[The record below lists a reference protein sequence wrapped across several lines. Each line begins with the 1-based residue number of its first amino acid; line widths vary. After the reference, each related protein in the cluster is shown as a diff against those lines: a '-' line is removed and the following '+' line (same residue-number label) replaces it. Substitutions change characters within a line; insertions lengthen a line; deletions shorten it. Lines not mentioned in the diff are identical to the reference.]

1 VVHYPV
7 AERGSG
13 SAASVAEPQVHA
25 SAYVH
30 SFSRL
35 IGDVRVGANVLIAP
49 GAHVRSDCDA
59 PFSIGDNT
67 NIQDGVVLH
76 GLKGGRVLG
85 DDGQDYALW
94 VGARASIT
102 HQALIHGPAYV
113 GDDCFIGFRSTVFN
127 ARVGRGCIVMMHTLI
142 QDVEIPPGKLVP
154 SGAVITSQQQADRL
168 PDVRIEDQQFARHVA
183 GMNDALRSGYHSDA
197 REVALRSQGANPAR
211 SDRGPALTSGQ
222 LASDQLLS
230 DQLFTTGDGTMSN
243 GRLSADVVAQVRSLL
258 SQGYQIGTE
267 HAEPRRFRN
276 GSWQSCAPI
285 ASRNESQVIAALEAC
300 MKEHSTEF
308 VRLIGIDS
316 KQRRRVLEK
325 LIQRPDG
332 QPIAQSAINTV
343 APTGRNSSYASVPG
357 NGGGDLAGQIRNLVN
372 QGCKITTEFADVRR
386 YKTSSWLT
394 GETLQGRNDAQ
405 VMSELTRFMAQ
416 YPTQYVRIIAVDPV
430 ARRRVM
436 ELIVQRPDGR
446 PVVMPGGSVAAVS
459 SNGNSNGGSARAV
472 GSDVQSQV
480 RNILSQ
486 GNKVALEVAD
496 KRRYSSGSWQTA
508 PGFDGS
514 ENQVIAKLESYLK
527 ENKGLYVRLLGIDSK
542 AKRRVSATIIQKP

>member
-7 AERGSG
+7 ADRGSG
-13 SAASVAEPQVHA
+13 SAASVAEPQIHE

-30 SFSRL
+30 SFSSL

-49 GAHVRSDCDA
+49 GAHLRSDCDA
-59 PFSIGDNT
+59 PFSIGENT
-67 NIQDGVVLH
+67 NIQDGVVVH

-85 DDGQDYALW
+85 DDGRDYAVW

-102 HQALIHGPAYV
+102 HKVLIHGPAYI

-168 PDVRIEDQQFARHVA
+168 PDVRVEDQQFARHVA

-197 REVALRSQGANPAR
+197 REVALRPQSANPVDPVR
-211 SDRGPALTSGQ
+211 DPA
-222 LASDQLLS
+222 AVSDQLFS

-267 HAEPRRFRN
+267 HADQRHFRT
-276 GSWQSCAPI
+276 GSWMSCAPI
-285 ASRNESQVIAALEAC
+285 TSRNESQVIAALEAC
-300 MKEHSTEF
+300 LKEHSTDF
-308 VRLIGIDS
+308 VRILGIDS
-316 KQRRRVLEK
+316 KARRRVLEK

-332 QPIAQSAINTV
+332 QPIAQSAVNAVT
-343 APTGRNSSYASVPG
+343 PTGRNSSYASVPT
-357 NGGGDLAGQIRNLVN
+357 NGGGDLASQIRNLVN

-405 VMSELTRFMAQ
+405 IMSELTRFMAQ
-416 YPTQYVRIIAVDPV
+416 YPTQYVRIIAVDPA
-430 ARRRVM
+430 ARRRVL

-459 SNGNSNGGSARAV
+459 NGKASSNGNGGRPS
-472 GSDVQSQV
+472 GGNDVQSQV
-480 RNILSQ
+480 RSILSQ

-527 ENKGLYVRLLGIDSK
+527 ENKGVYVRLLGIDTK

>member
-1 VVHYPV
+1 MVHYPV
-7 AERGSG
+7 ADRGLG
-13 SAASVAEPQVHA
+13 VAASAAEPQIHE

-30 SFSRL
+30 SFSSL
-35 IGDVRVGANVLIAP
+35 IGDVRLGVNVLIAP
-49 GAHVRSDCDA
+49 GAQVRSDCDA

-67 NIQDGVVLH
+67 NIQDGVVVH

-85 DDGQDYALW
+85 DDGQDYAVW

-113 GDDCFIGFRSTVFN
+113 GDDCFIGFRSTLFN
-127 ARVGRGCIVMMHTLI
+127 ARLGRGCIVMMHTLI

-197 REVALRSQGANPAR
+197 REVALRPQGQGANPAD
-211 SDRGPALTSGQ
+211 SDRDPAVK
-222 LASDQLLS
+222 SDQLFS

-267 HAEPRRFRN
+267 HADQRHFRT

-285 ASRNESQVIAALEAC
+285 TSRNESQVIAALEAC
-300 MKEHSTEF
+300 LKEHSTEF
-308 VRLIGIDS
+308 VRILGIDS
-316 KQRRRVLEK
+316 KARRRVLEK

-332 QPIAQSAINTV
+332 QPIATSAANAVT
-343 APTGRNSSYASVPG
+343 PTGRNSSYASVPSH
-357 NGGGDLAGQIRNLVN
+357 GGGDLASQIRNLVN

-405 VMSELTRFMAQ
+405 IMSELTRFMAQ
-416 YPTQYVRIIAVDPV
+416 YPTQYVRIIAVDPA
-430 ARRRVM
+430 ARRRVL

-459 SNGNSNGGSARAV
+459 SGNTGNSNGNGARAAG
-472 GSDVQSQV
+472 GSDIQSQV
-480 RNILSQ
+480 RSILSQ

-514 ENQVIAKLESYLK
+514 ENQVIAKLDSYLK
-527 ENKGLYVRLLGIDSK
+527 ENKGMYVRLLGIDTK
-542 AKRRVSATIIQKP
+542 AKRRISATIIQKP

>member
-1 VVHYPV
+1 VVHYPM
-7 AERGSG
+7 ADRGSG
-13 SAASVAEPQVHA
+13 SSAASVAEPQIHE

-30 SFSRL
+30 SFSSL

-49 GAHVRSDCDA
+49 GAHLRSDCDA

-67 NIQDGVVLH
+67 NVQDGVVVH

-85 DDGQDYALW
+85 DDGQDYAVW
-94 VGARASIT
+94 VGTRASIT
-102 HQALIHGPAYV
+102 HKVLIHGPAYI

-197 REVALRSQGANPAR
+197 REVALRPQSANPAA
-211 SDRGPALTSGQ
+211 SDREQA
-222 LASDQLLS
+222 AMADQVFS

-267 HAEPRRFRN
+267 HADQRHFRT
-276 GSWQSCAPI
+276 GSWMSCAPI
-285 ASRNESQVIAALEAC
+285 TSRNESQVIAALEAC
-300 MKEHSTEF
+300 LKEHSTDF
-308 VRLIGIDS
+308 VRILGIDS
-316 KQRRRVLEK
+316 KARRRVLEK

-332 QPIAQSAINTV
+332 QPIAQSAVNAVT
-343 APTGRNSSYASVPG
+343 PTGRSSSYASVPT
-357 NGGGDLAGQIRNLVN
+357 NGGGDLASQIRNLVN
-372 QGCKITTEFADVRR
+372 QGCKITTEVADVRR

-405 VMSELTRFMAQ
+405 IMSELTRFMAQ
-416 YPTQYVRIIAVDPV
+416 YPTQYVRIIAVDPA
-430 ARRRVM
+430 ARRRVL

-459 SNGNSNGGSARAV
+459 SSNGNSNGNGGRPSG

-480 RNILSQ
+480 RSILSQ

-527 ENKGLYVRLLGIDSK
+527 ENKGVYVRLLGIDTK